1 MANDKDLTALVEG
14 GPDPNPGGCDGS
26 TIPVSRLDDH
36 IRYTRQVLK
45 GNLIVEHDLATGY
58 HKFARGTTANRPA
71 NPTVGMRYVNT
82 TLGIAEIWD
91 GGAWQPELLAL
102 PSATVMLF
110 RMAAPPV
117 GWTRVVDATKTDSV
131 IRVLLNG
138 EVLADGGSWTISGCT
153 VQSHTLTIAE
163 MPAHTHDYERGLFSL
178 AGGTA
183 FAPNAGSG
191 NNQATTSTGG
201 GGGHVHPFAS
211 DGSWRPKA
219 VDVIAASKD

>member
-26 TIPVSRLDDH
+26 VIPVSKLDDH

-58 HKFARGTTANRPA
+58 HKFSRGTTANRPV
-71 NPTVGMRYVNT
+71 NPTTGMRYVNT

-91 GGAWQPELLAL
+91 GAAWQPEMLAI
-102 PSATVMLF
+102 SSTTVMLF

-138 EVLADGGSWTISGCT
+138 EALADGGSWVISGCT
-153 VQSHTLTIAE
+153 VQGHVLTIAE
-163 MPAHTHDYERGLFSL
+163 MPSHTHTEHDVSGPVQ
-178 AGGTA
+178 AGVGTSG
-183 FAPNAGSG
+183 GS
-191 NNQATTSTGG
+191 T
-201 GGGHVHPFAS
+201 
-211 DGSWRPKA
+211 
-219 VDVIAASKD
+219 